1 MKLTEQ
7 RLKRIIKEEVIK
19 KLLEQD
25 DFEDYKDMTRRDL
38 LKKGV
43 TTAVALA
50 GIGGV
55 SGLLKHYTDTDKEAR
70 AATRQDRAIQA
81 YQKAYSIEE
90 KITDFNEYLNNVAAF
105 RWGRGQE
112 SMMQLPEDIPVE
124 VDGIPRGITV
134 LPPSY
139 SLAILAYSDKLNG
152 TPKYGPPLDQVSFT
166 ENASGEGADES
177 MEHFFNKFG
186 VQKQDYMDANQ
197 IFDLVPGIRRLPAQ
211 GLERGIVM
219 IPPEHLLS
227 DPSYVLPENG
237 MTVRDYYNWLY
248 YNQFLSID
256 EVAVYDYESE
266 ESERLRSLLDSATPG
281 QWKQVLNK

>member
-7 RLKRIIKEEVIK
+7 RLKQIIKEEVIK

-25 DFEDYKDMTRRDL
+25 DFEDYKKMTRRDL
-38 LKKGV
+38 LKKGA
-43 TTAVALA
+43 TAAVGLA

-70 AATRQDRAIQA
+70 AATRQDAAIEA
-81 YQKAYSIEE
+81 YQKAYSLEE
-90 KITDFNEYLNNVAAF
+90 KIDDFNEYLNNVAAF

-112 SMMQLPEDIPVE
+112 TMMQIPGSKID

-139 SLAILAYSDKLNG
+139 SLAVLAYSDKLNG
-152 TPKYGPPLDQVSFT
+152 TPKYGPPTDQVSFT
-166 ENASGEGADES
+166 ENSSGKGAAES
-177 MEHFFNKFG
+177 MEYFFDEFG
-186 VQKQDYMDANQ
+186 EQDYMDANK

-211 GLERGIVM
+211 GLERAIMMVS
-219 IPPEHLLS
+219 PEVLLS

-256 EVAVYDYESE
+256 EVAQYDYESE

>member
-25 DFEDYKDMTRRDL
+25 DFEDYKKMTRRDL
-38 LKKGV
+38 LKKGA
-43 TTAVALA
+43 TAAVALA

-70 AATRQDRAIQA
+70 AASRQDRAIQA

-90 KITDFNEYLNNVAAF
+90 KIDDFNEYLNNVAAF

-112 SMMQLPEDIPVE
+112 SMMQIPGSRID

-139 SLAILAYSDKLNG
+139 SLAVLAYSDKLNG
-152 TPKYGPPLDQVSFT
+152 TPKYGPPTDQVSFT

-256 EVAVYDYESE
+256 EVAEYDYESE

>member
-7 RLKRIIKEEVIK
+7 RLKQIIKEEVIK

-25 DFEDYKDMTRRDL
+25 EFEDYKKMTRRDL
-38 LKKGV
+38 LKKGA
-43 TTAVALA
+43 TAAGALA

-55 SGLLKHYTDTDKEAR
+55 SGFLRYYTDTDKKAR
-70 AATRQDRAIQA
+70 AASRQDAAIEA
-81 YQKAYSIEE
+81 YQKAYSLEE
-90 KITDFNEYLNNVAAF
+90 KIDDFNEYLNNVAAF

-112 SMMQLPEDIPVE
+112 SMMQLPDSQEMV
-124 VDGIPRGITV
+124 GGLPRGITV

-139 SLAILAYSDKLNG
+139 SLAVLAYSDKLNG
-152 TPKYGPPLDQVSFT
+152 TPKYGPPTDQVSFT
-166 ENASGEGADES
+166 ENSSGKGAAES
-177 MEHFFNKFG
+177 MEYFFDEFSE
-186 VQKQDYMDANQ
+186 QDYMDANQ

-211 GLERGIVM
+211 GLERAIIMVS
-219 IPPEHLLS
+219 PEVLLS

-256 EVAVYDYESE
+256 EVAEYDYESE
-266 ESERLRSLLDSATPG
+266 ESERMVSLLDSATPG